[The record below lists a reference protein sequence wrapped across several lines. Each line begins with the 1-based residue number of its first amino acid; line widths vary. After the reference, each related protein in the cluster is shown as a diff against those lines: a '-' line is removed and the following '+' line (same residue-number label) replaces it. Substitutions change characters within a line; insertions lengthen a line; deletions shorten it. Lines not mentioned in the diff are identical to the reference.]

1 MGGGFFRCQGI
12 TQTFMLRLVSDCPIF
27 GVGHYRPVSTGG
39 ITMTYVPPSS
49 TRQRQARPAP
59 SEREQAVIMHL
70 MTYANG
76 NTFYSDILNKSMRY
90 VLSEGQMACV
100 ERNFETDKVKAQVKA
115 DMIANKQVV
124 VGGRNKPVIGK
135 IVSLKFDTDKFNEP
149 IAKVIIEQKNGTKLW
164 GTIPVAVFTLMRV
177 TLNEGDSLA
186 FNANVSKASND
197 PTFGFFKFGANLGH
211 FTDAGNT
218 TTLPDGSYQWFD
230 NLTEEV
236 IFFGGKTVA
245 TGTIDGNSVT
255 FD

>member
-1 MGGGFFRCQGI
+1 
-12 TQTFMLRLVSDCPIF
+12 
-27 GVGHYRPVSTGG
+27 
-39 ITMTYVPPSS
+39 MTTYKP
-49 TRQRQARPAP
+49 RPAP
-59 SEREQAVIMHL
+59 SEREQKVIMHL

-76 NTFYSDILNKSMRY
+76 NSFYSDILNKSMRF

-100 ERNFETDKVKAQVKA
+100 ERNMATDAEKAQKKA

-135 IVSLKFDTDKFNEP
+135 IVSLKFDTDGRNNNTP
-149 IAKVIIEQKNGTKLW
+149 IAKVILERADGTKLW

-177 TLNEGDSLA
+177 VLNEGDSLV
-186 FNANVSKASND
+186 FKANITKSSDD
-197 PTFGFFKFGANLGH
+197 PTFGFFKFGADLAH

-236 IFFGGKTVA
+236 IFFGGNTVA

-255 FD
+255 LDEPADEVDGFTEPF